1 LASPPKSRNQ
11 PPSSKAYARARFG
24 APHEITSMRLRT
36 VAVLTLATSTLALGA
51 CSGMRQSIG
60 LTKITPDEF
69 LTVSTAPLTVPPEYG
84 LRPPAPGQ
92 PRPQELAPESA
103 ARQILLGQRQAVTR
117 SAGEQQLVAQAGG
130 DRADPLARY
139 VVDDEFGDLAHKEEG
154 WANRL
159 MFWRHNDPAS
169 QAATTTQTAEGA
181 VTVDAATEYARLQ
194 ELTGGRTGIVIAQR
208 HGQGFKLPGL

>member
-1 LASPPKSRNQ
+1 
-11 PPSSKAYARARFG
+11 
-24 APHEITSMRLRT
+24 MRLRT
-36 VAVLTLATSTLALGA
+36 VAVLTLTTSLLALGA
-51 CSGMRQSIG
+51 CASVRQGIG

-159 MFWRHNDPAS
+159 LFWRREDPAS
-169 QAATTTQTAEGA
+169 QVATTTQTAEGA
-181 VTVDAATEYARLQ
+181 VTVDAASEYARLQ
-194 ELTGGRTGIVIAQR
+194 ELTGGRVGIVIAPR
-208 HGQGFKLPGL
+208 RDSGFKLPGL

>member
-1 LASPPKSRNQ
+1 
-11 PPSSKAYARARFG
+11 
-24 APHEITSMRLRT
+24 MRLRT
-36 VAVLTLATSTLALGA
+36 TAVLTLSVSLLALGA
-51 CSGMRQSIG
+51 CSSVRQSIG
-60 LTKITPDEF
+60 LSKVTPDAF

-117 SAGEQQLVAQAGG
+117 SPGEQILVAQAGG

-154 WANRL
+154 WANRIL
-159 MFWRHNDPAS
+159 FWRRGDAAS
-169 QAATTTQTAEGA
+169 QAPSTVQTPEGA
-181 VTVDAATEYARLQ
+181 VSVDAAAEYARVQ
-194 ELTGGRTGIVIAQR
+194 ALTGGHAGISITPR
-208 HGQGFKLPGL
+208 RDTGFKLPGL

>member
-1 LASPPKSRNQ
+1 
-11 PPSSKAYARARFG
+11 
-24 APHEITSMRLRT
+24 MRLRT

-159 MFWRHNDPAS
+159 MFWRRNDPAS
-169 QAATTTQTAEGA
+169 QAATTTQTSEGA

-194 ELTGGRTGIVIAQR
+194 ELTGGRTGIVIAPR
-208 HGQGFKLPGL
+208 RDSGFKLPGL